1 MDRREHILVVVADVS
16 ERERLTEA
24 IEADGM
30 AAVVAGDAASAR
42 RLLADRSYALVL
54 VDDNLPDARANELV
68 GEFGRSHDAAT
79 IILTSSQD
87 EHAVVGGLDAGAD
100 DFVRRPFGT
109 RELLA
114 RIRAVLRRTRG
125 PAAALQPTINVGPI
139 TLDAKGYRANID
151 GEPLPLTPTEYRLLA
166 FLVQNVGRVL
176 THDQLLGFVWGPG
189 YHGEH
194 HMLHVTMSRLRQ
206 KLRRLSDPN
215 IIRTSPGVGYE
226 FVPEASN

>member
-1 MDRREHILVVVADVS
+1 M
-16 ERERLTEA
+16 
-24 IEADGM
+24 G
-30 AAVVAGDAASAR
+30 
-42 RLLADRSYALVL
+42 
-54 VDDNLPDARANELV
+54 EL
-68 GEFGRSHDAAT
+68 GQTYDLAT
-79 IILTSSQD
+79 IIITSTDD
-87 EHAVVGGLDAGAD
+87 EHAVVRGLDSGAD

-114 RIRAVLRRTRG
+114 RIRAVLRRTHG
-125 PAAALQPTINVGPI
+125 PTAALQPTIEVGPI
-139 TLDAKGYRANID
+139 TLDAKGYRANIG

-206 KLRRLSDPN
+206 KLRRLSDPGM
-215 IIRTSPGVGYE
+215 IRTSPGVGYE
-226 FVPEASN
+226 FVPESSN